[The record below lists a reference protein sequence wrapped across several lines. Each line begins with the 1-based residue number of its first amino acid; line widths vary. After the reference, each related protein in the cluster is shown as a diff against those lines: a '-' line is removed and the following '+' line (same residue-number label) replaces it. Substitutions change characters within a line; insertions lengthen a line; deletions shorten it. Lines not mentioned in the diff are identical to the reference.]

1 MENWRNAE
9 EMERRREWSGMDKC
23 QFLFAFSFE
32 KSIIR
37 DLETEA

>member
-1 MENWRNAE
+1 MPKNRKVDGSGRGME
-9 EMERRREWSGMDKC
+9 KC
-23 QFLFAFSFE
+23 QFMIAFSFE